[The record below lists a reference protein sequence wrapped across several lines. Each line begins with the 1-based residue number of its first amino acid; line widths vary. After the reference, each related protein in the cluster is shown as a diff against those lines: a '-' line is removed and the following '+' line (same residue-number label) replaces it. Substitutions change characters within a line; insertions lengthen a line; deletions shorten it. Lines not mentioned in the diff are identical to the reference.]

1 MAKGIMY
8 IDGQR
13 VPFDGETN
21 VLSVIRKAGIEMP
34 TFCYY
39 SDLSVYGACRM
50 CVVEDERGKIE
61 TSCSMKPRDG
71 LSIRTNTA
79 RLLKHRRMILELL
92 LASHN
97 CSCTTCEKSG
107 DCRLQEL
114 AMRFG
119 VRRVRF
125 GDSREESQLDDSSP
139 AVVRDPSKCILC
151 GDCVRVC
158 GETIGM
164 GIIDFAQRGYN
175 MRVSPAFNR
184 TLSETHCISCGQ
196 CSAVCPTGA
205 IKYDMQDEVITE
217 EVGCIVAATG
227 YDLMDWTVYG
237 EYGAGQYPDVITSL
251 QYERIMSAS
260 GPTGGHIKRP
270 SDGKEPKSVVFI
282 QCVGSRDKSIGRPY
296 CSGFCC
302 MYTAKQAV
310 LTKDHIPT
318 SQSYVFYMDIRA
330 PSKLYDEFTR
340 RAIEEYG
347 TEYIRGRVSKIYPD
361 GNGQYIVKGVDTL
374 LGQPV
379 EIRADLVVL
388 AVGIEASKG
397 SPQLAEKL
405 RISYDSYGFF
415 MESHPKLKPVETNT
429 AGVFLAGVCQGTKDI
444 PSSVSQGSAAAAK
457 VLALFARDKLENDP
471 QIAQVDNKRCVAC
484 GKCIRCCPFGAI
496 TEVEFRGEK
505 KAQVI
510 ETVCQGCGVCTSTC
524 PQGAIQLSHAT
535 DNQILAEVNALCQC

>member
-227 YDLMDWTVYG
+227 YDLMDWTIYEQYG
-237 EYGAGQYPDVITSL
+237 GGKYPDVITSL

-260 GPTGGHIKRP
+260 GPTEGHIKRP
-270 SDGKEPKSVVFI
+270 SDGKEPQSVVFI

-496 TEVEFRGEK
+496 TMVKDEK
-505 KAQVI
+505 
-510 ETVCQGCGVCTSTC
+510 
-524 PQGAIQLSHAT
+524 
-535 DNQILAEVNALCQC
+535 